1 MWVRMLEWI
10 ALLCLIGALML
21 LTALAYVDLKTRLL
35 PNEMVAGFA
44 TLGLVFH
51 LTTLAAF
58 VPVKEIAIGA
68 FVGFAA
74 LYLIRMVG
82 NKFYGMDALGLGDCK
97 LMGAAG
103 LWLGDAIMLAM
114 ALGAGAALIHGL
126 GDSFLRSRKT
136 GQKTDL
142 SRLQIPAGPGF
153 VVGII
158 FAAIYQFWNFNP
170 LN

>member
-1 MWVRMLEWI
+1 MLDWI
-10 ALLCLIGALML
+10 AFVCLLGAFALLI
-21 LTALAYVDLKTRLL
+21 ALAIVDLKTRLL

-58 VPVKEIAIGA
+58 VPVREMLIGA
-68 FVGFAA
+68 FAGFAA
-74 LYLIRMVG
+74 LYIIRYFG

-103 LWLGDAIMLAM
+103 LWVGDAVMLAM
-114 ALGAGAALIHGL
+114 AAGAGAALIHGM
-126 GDSFLRSRKT
+126 GDAARQSKKT

-142 SRLQIPAGPGF
+142 SQLQVPAGPGF

-158 FAAIYQFWNFNP
+158 IAAIYKFWTFNP
-170 LN
+170 LL